1 MDFGE
6 QPTRPI
12 PSTILSEGA
21 GRRSPVYF
29 REWLRRSLN
38 PRRVELMAALL
49 VDRLGNLAVLVFHER
64 HLRIDD
70 LPEKLRFGLGK
81 NFVLGLASDLGE

>member
-1 MDFGE
+1 
-6 QPTRPI
+6 
-12 PSTILSEGA
+12 
-21 GRRSPVYF
+21 
-29 REWLRRSLN
+29 
-38 PRRVELMAALL
+38 MAALL